1 MFLLEVFEMVET
13 QKGDNRKREFL
24 LTALDLFSEK
34 GYEKTTI
41 QDIID
46 RMGVSKGAFYH
57 YFNSKEDA
65 LITVAKN
72 YVAEAIRM
80 IKDIS
85 AREDISAVE
94 KINAL
99 IESVNKYKSVREE
112 ERAKIKGVFN
122 REENLKLE
130 RKIANSLKEKAIA
143 YFKEI
148 IDTGVKEGAIGDPVN
163 SEELASFI
171 LHVLHSLN
179 SCIDELNDELFNE
192 ENPLE
197 AREFNEKL
205 EEKLVFYEEM
215 LSRILKIKKGS
226 INLKPPYI
234 RRFQRLEEV
243 K

>member
-1 MFLLEVFEMVET
+1 MVET

-57 YFNSKEDA
+57 YFNSKEDV
-65 LITVAKN
+65 LITVANN
-72 YVAEAIRM
+72 YAAEAIRL

-85 AREDISAVE
+85 TREDLTAVE

-130 RKIANSLKEKAIA
+130 RKIFKSLKGKASA
-143 YFKEI
+143 YLKEI
-148 IDTGVKEGAIGDPVN
+148 IDTGVKEGAMGDPVN

-171 LHVLHSLN
+171 LYVLHSLN
-179 SCIDELNDELFNE
+179 SAMDELNDELFDE
-192 ENPLE
+192 EKPLE
-197 AREFNEKL
+197 TREFNEKL
-205 EEKLVFYEEM
+205 EEKLIFYEEM
-215 LSRILKIKKGS
+215 LNRILKIKKGS

-234 RRFQRLEEV
+234 KRFQRLKEV